1 MQPKDRHATA
11 TQHQHAVAGLASAID
26 HQRAPRSNS
35 GGGQRRGLGVAIT
48 AGCVAGCLRIGN
60 DRSAR
65 VAVDAV
71 TWGGGETS
79 MQRLTI
85 QPLRKEGGND
95 MIAHCELLDLRPY
108 RFHDAGTI

>member
-1 MQPKDRHATA
+1 M
-11 TQHQHAVAGLASAID
+11 
-26 HQRAPRSNS
+26 
-35 GGGQRRGLGVAIT
+35 AIT